1 MPKDKRARRLATT
14 CSPGK
19 IGKEWGCHSIANFLF
34 PDSAETLP
42 AAAYLEQKE
51 SQELQQALLLSKG
64 SNVAGEGSAAAA
76 PEGAAGAW
84 AATNY
89 GDYDEEEIREALRR
103 SAAESEG
110 GAWEEESWEEF
121 ADMMADS
128 MLTNEDQEGC
138 EAIRRIVPNTA
149 AAEVADMTA
158 NSMLTNEDQKVWET
172 LCRSVADM
180 VPETRRAAEE
190 EVWEEFA
197 NMTASTLTCEDL
209 EILEAL
215 RRSVADTAFTSREA
229 GEEEVWDEFAD
240 MATASTILSRA
251 DSLELNRSRMRAPRR
266 GS

>member
-1 MPKDKRARRLATT
+1 M
-14 CSPGK
+14 
-19 IGKEWGCHSIANFLF
+19 
-34 PDSAETLP
+34 
-42 AAAYLEQKE
+42 EQKE

-64 SNVAGEGSAAAA
+64 SNVAGEASAKAA

-84 AATNY
+84 AATNC
-89 GDYDEEEIREALRR
+89 GDYDEEEIREVLRR

-121 ADMMADS
+121 ADMMAGS
-128 MLTNEDQEGC
+128 MLTNEDQEVC
-138 EAIRRIVPNTA
+138 AAIRRSVADTA
-149 AAEVADMTA
+149 AAEIADMMA
-158 NSMLTNEDQKVWET
+158 DSMLADEDKNIWEA

-215 RRSVADTAFTSREA
+215 RRSVADTAVTSRQA